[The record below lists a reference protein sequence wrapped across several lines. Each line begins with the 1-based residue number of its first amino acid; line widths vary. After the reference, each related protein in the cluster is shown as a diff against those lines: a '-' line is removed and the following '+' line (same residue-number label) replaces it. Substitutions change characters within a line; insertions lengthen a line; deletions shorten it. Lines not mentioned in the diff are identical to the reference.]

1 VPKGKGLEDG
11 EQFASSDHFTAPL
24 YHIKINAS
32 IESLINREYMER
44 DKKINPSPWKKIKA
58 HLEVEF
64 STHQLRNTHKS
75 CDHLHK
81 KENKVGQQQN
91 RNKM

>member
-1 VPKGKGLEDG
+1 
-11 EQFASSDHFTAPL
+11 
-24 YHIKINAS
+24 
-32 IESLINREYMER
+32 ME
-44 DKKINPSPWKKIKA
+44 KKIKA

-81 KENKVGQQQN
+81 ERKQGWSTAKQKQNVGVRKSKCN
-91 RNKM
+91 LFTSSG